1 MRSSFKQT
9 YSLTKYLL
17 KKRISSVKR
26 FPLVLMLEITHNCNL
41 TCEGCGRILEFK
53 DTMDRKM
60 SVDECMQAAGECG
73 APVVSVTGGEPFL
86 HPDLDKIVNGLIA
99 KKRHIYLCTNGI
111 TLGDSLNKYK
121 PSPYLNINVH
131 LDGMAETHDR
141 IVCAKG
147 IFKKATDS
155 IKKAKQLGFTV
166 CTNTTIFKDTDPEE
180 IEELFK
186 FLTDMDI
193 DGLLVSPG
201 FSFEDNSNNV
211 FIQKEEFHRKFSFI
225 YELSKKYK
233 IMNTPLYLKFLMG
246 ERDLACT
253 PWGNPTRN
261 YLGWK
266 GPCYLI
272 TDAYYETFQELM
284 DNTDWDKYGT
294 DKDPRCRNC
303 MMHCGF
309 EPTVV
314 LETGKSLKD
323 VYEMARWNFS

>member
-9 YSLTKYLL
+9 YSITKYLF
-17 KKRISSVKR
+17 KNKISSVKR

-41 TCEGCGRILEFK
+41 TCEGCGRIREFK
-53 DTMDRKM
+53 ETMDMKM
-60 SVDECMQAAGECG
+60 SIEECMHAADECG

-86 HPDLDKIVNGLIA
+86 HPDLDKIVSGLIA

-111 TLGDSLNKYK
+111 TLGNSLNKFI

-131 LDGMAETHDR
+131 LDGLEETHDR
-141 IVCAKG
+141 IVCANG
-147 IFKKATDS
+147 TFKKAIDS
-155 IKKAKQLGFTV
+155 IKKAKQLGFNV
-166 CTNTTIFKDTDPEE
+166 CTNTTIFKDTDPNE
-180 IEELFK
+180 IEKLFK
-186 FLTDMDI
+186 LLTDMDI

-201 FSFEDNSNNV
+201 FSFEDNSNDV
-211 FIQKEEFHRKFSFI
+211 FLQKEEFYKKFNFI
-225 YELSKKYK
+225 YKLSKRYK

-246 ERDLACT
+246 ERDLTCT

-272 TDAYYETFQELM
+272 TDAYYDTFKELM
-284 DNTDWDKYGT
+284 DNTDWDNYGT
-294 DKDPRCRNC
+294 DKDPRCHNC
-303 MMHCGF
+303 MVHCGY

-314 LETGKSLKD
+314 LETGKSIKD
-323 VYEMARWNFS
+323 LYDMAIWNFS